1 MQFFD
6 VINTQS
12 LIFYTIFSVFHYYQV
27 RHAKYFMGSSE
38 KFLMFLSIFAGV
50 GTIFDYSALIF
61 IGYKSVWYVPIIM
74 WISSIVLSSPVYVIE
89 TKIPNLQFLLS
100 ILGFIAVPVF
110 GFLMLLPYLQ

>member
-1 MQFFD
+1 MHFFD

-12 LIFYTIFSVFHYYQV
+12 LICYTIFSVFHYYQV

-38 KFLMFLSIFAGV
+38 KFLMFLSAFAGI

-74 WISSIVLSSPVYVIE
+74 WVASFVLSFPIFIIE
-89 TKIPNLQFLLS
+89 SRIANLRFLLS
-100 ILGFIAVPVF
+100 ILGFIAVPIS
-110 GFLMLLPYLQ
+110 GFLMLLPYL